1 MSVPYAIRPA
11 RKSDAA
17 EIALLVNIA
26 VHGHMSPGWAH
37 SKEAEGT
44 YDPLEVG
51 RLEMLDDDTEF
62 SWRSAWMAEVD
73 GEIAGMLLG
82 YRKDDVRE
90 PVPADVWAPLV
101 PIEELEAGANGLWF
115 ISMVGVHKPWRSRG
129 AGSALLEQAETQAK
143 NTQARGL
150 ALIVGD
156 ANAGA
161 RKLYESRGF
170 SVKASRPMVPFPGTG
185 QEGTDWLLMV
195 KEQEHG

>member
-1 MSVPYAIRPA
+1 MSQFEIRAA

-26 VHGHMSPGWAH
+26 VHGNMSIGWAH
-37 SKEAEGT
+37 SKDAEGT
-44 YDPLEVG
+44 NDPLEVG
-51 RLEMLDDDTEF
+51 RMEMLDESTIF
-62 SWRSAWMAEVD
+62 NWRSAFMAEAD

-82 YRKDDVRE
+82 YRKGDEREAVPDDL
-90 PVPADVWAPLV
+90 WAPLV
-101 PIEELEAGANGLWF
+101 PIEQLEAEANGLWF
-115 ISMVGVHKPWRSRG
+115 ISMVGVHKSWRG
-129 AGSALLEQAETQAK
+129 QGVGSVLLDHAERISAETKAHGQ
-143 NTQARGL
+143 

-170 SVKASRPMVPFPGTG
+170 SVKASRPMVPFPGTA

-195 KEQEHG
+195 KE